1 MAIKK
6 VSRKGAPTKKQTPKR
21 ASKNQS
27 KTGRAARSPERGK
40 RVLKGQSKTGGGG
53 VSDHMLSRG
62 PGLGITRTPITVRNR
77 PDRPTGVTRT
87 PITVRNRPAPKTSR
101 RLKQR
106 R

>member
-40 RVLKGQSKTGGGG
+40 RVIAETGAGQHG
-53 VSDHMLSRG
+53 VATATAAALFGLLCSNLADCLCLGAKCVLNLRYGVFGETPLVTMLRFG
-62 PGLGITRTPITVRNR
+62 FVF
-77 PDRPTGVTRT
+77 
-87 PITVRNRPAPKTSR
+87 
-101 RLKQR
+101 
-106 R
+106 